1 MFECA
6 RSREQGEGRVIRQT
20 VLTDMTSTEK
30 EKKKENVQRD
40 KNTTKL

>member
-20 VLTDMTSTEK
+20 VLTDMTSTEG
-30 EKKKENVQRD
+30 KKERKKERRD